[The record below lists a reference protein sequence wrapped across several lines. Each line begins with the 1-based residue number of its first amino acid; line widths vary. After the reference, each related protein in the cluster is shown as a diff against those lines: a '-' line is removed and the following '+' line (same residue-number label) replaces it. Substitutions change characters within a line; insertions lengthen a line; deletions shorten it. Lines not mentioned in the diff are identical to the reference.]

1 MTYAPIRS
9 WFESFKDNVAGQA
22 SVTNDMTPGDSMF
35 GMVMGPKGLI
45 GATVEAIPEWV
56 GPIPVRK
63 VGGVIW
69 TPFLEN
75 MQRVYKYGI
84 DRPLGFLATIGN
96 VWGLETQGETEDSGF
111 NLPFTGGVVGQ
122 IPGVR
127 NVFQGKPEDAPQR
140 LANMIPGNW
149 QQDDYDAVTLN
160 LDTYKDVWDV
170 TESRSAG
177 QAIILSQQNI
187 DIFDPVSVQDFEGT
201 LYYQMA
207 SGTIDLYL
215 NLAGDPGYLAVKG
228 VKLGYGLRQALSL
241 IHI

>member
-1 MTYAPIRS
+1 MSIGSRFYEIARTPFVFTSKAVDFFADGLTHIPQTYRQSEGSSLVRMTYAPIRS

-140 LANMIPGNW
+140 LATVS
-149 QQDDYDAVTLN
+149 YTHLTLPTN
-160 LDTYKDVWDV
+160 REV
-170 TESRSAG
+170 
-177 QAIILSQQNI
+177 
-187 DIFDPVSVQDFEGT
+187 
-201 LYYQMA
+201 
-207 SGTIDLYL
+207 
-215 NLAGDPGYLAVKG
+215 
-228 VKLGYGLRQALSL
+228 
-241 IHI
+241 